1 MNYLYLGRYSMF
13 NMENTAKEEKN
24 SQPLLDLEQDMQ
36 DHNRAQELKA
46 SVQDKVHKLNALLR
60 EGSDKESF
68 GQQQVLLAGYV
79 ALQKVLGRINRK
91 MI

>member
-1 MNYLYLGRYSMF
+1 MF
-13 NMENTAKEEKN
+13 NMENTTAKEKN
-24 SQPLLDLEQDMQ
+24 AQPLLDLEQDMQ
-36 DHNRAQELKA
+36 DQNKAQELKNK
-46 SVQDKVHKLNALLR
+46 VQNKVHKLNALLR

-68 GQQQVLLAGYV
+68 GQQQALLAGYV